1 MSCCSLHE
9 LVGHTLKSLVTA
21 GISIPTSNVSVVIAD
36 DETLRTLNLRYRG
49 LDEVTDILAFS
60 SVYDAEESRGYSRD
74 IEHFYTGGKG
84 YESLGE
90 IIISYPQMRRQS
102 KKHATQPKDE
112 LALLVVHGILHLLG
126 YDHDTPDREGAM
138 WALQDAVLN
147 TRISCESF

>member
-1 MSCCSLHE
+1 
-9 LVGHTLKSLVTA
+9 
-21 GISIPTSNVSVVIAD
+21 
-36 DETLRTLNLRYRG
+36 LRYRG
-49 LDEVTDILAFS
+49 LDEVTDVLAFS

-74 IEHFYTGGKG
+74 RDGERFYTGGKG
-84 YESLGE
+84 YETLGE

-102 KKHATQPKDE
+102 KKHATQSKDE

-126 YDHDTPDREGAM
+126 YDHDTPGREGVM